1 VPGFVLTTA
10 TVAICPHGGPV
21 SFVPSQSRV
30 LVDYAPALLVSDQT
44 LVAGCPFNVSG
55 APSPCTSVRWTA
67 PATRL
72 AVSGT
77 AVLLTTSIGLCLN
90 PASTPQGPALISASQ
105 ARVQA
110 T

>member
-10 TVAICPHGGPV
+10 TIATCPHGGAV
-21 SFVPSQSRV
+21 SFVPSQSRI
-30 LVDYAPALLVSDQT
+30 LVDSAPALLVSDQA

-55 APSPCTSVRWTA
+55 APSPCTTVRWTA

-72 AVSGT
+72 AVTGSP
-77 AVLLTTSIGLCLN
+77 VLLTTSVGLCLN
-90 PASTPQGPALISASQ
+90 PASAPQGPGLFSANQ